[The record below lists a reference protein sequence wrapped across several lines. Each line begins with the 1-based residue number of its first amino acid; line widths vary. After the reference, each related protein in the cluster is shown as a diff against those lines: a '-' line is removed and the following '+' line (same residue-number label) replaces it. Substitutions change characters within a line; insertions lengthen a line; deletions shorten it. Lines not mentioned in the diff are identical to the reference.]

1 MELVAFPCGYLAEA
15 KSVNA
20 SDPYDSVSA
29 FFFCAAACHFSGE
42 LPISGT
48 FPRKVHLCSQV
59 QINGRFRGLVSRQKI
74 RRSIWPWIL
83 NILLF
88 LQRLHLNIL
97 PVVTQTAPLCQS
109 YPCLL
114 RFSIP
119 PKYKSGRSHPWLRP
133 VWLQRMLS
141 SAFTSQP
148 GRLQRRGA
156 GSVCRDPEPHRAA
169 HW

>member
-1 MELVAFPCGYLAEA
+1 MPQIPLTAFP
-15 KSVNA
+15 
-20 SDPYDSVSA
+20 
-29 FFFCAAACHFSGE
+29 HFSSALRRAIFRGNCRFQE
-42 LPISGT
+42 PFPEKCT
-48 FPRKVHLCSQV
+48 FAH
-59 QINGRFRGLVSRQKI
+59 RFRSMVDFGVWCPGRKFED
-74 RRSIWPWIL
+74 RIWPWIL

-109 YPCLL
+109 CPCLL

>member
-1 MELVAFPCGYLAEA
+1 MPQIPITAFPPF
-15 KSVNA
+15 S
-20 SDPYDSVSA
+20 SA
-29 FFFCAAACHFSGE
+29 LRRAIFRGNCRFQEPS
-42 LPISGT
+42 
-48 FPRKVHLCSQV
+48 PRKVYLCSQV

-109 YPCLL
+109 CPCLL

>member
-1 MELVAFPCGYLAEA
+1 M
-15 KSVNA
+15 NA

-48 FPRKVHLCSQV
+48 FPRKVHLCSQVQINGRFRDLCSQV

-109 YPCLL
+109 CPCLL